1 MTRLTRR
8 YKFSASHRLH
18 SPAMSEEENSELYG
32 KCNNP
37 FGHGHNYVLEVTVR
51 GPVNAESGRVVSI
64 GELDAYVEREVIR
77 QFDHKDMN
85 RDVPD
90 FVDLVPTTENLSL
103 IVEKRLRRDW
113 SSSFGTASLDAVR
126 VQETKRNLFELRDL

>member
-90 FVDLVPTTENLSL
+90 FVDLVPTTENLSV

-113 SSSFGTASLDAVR
+113 SNSFDTASLDAVR

>member
-18 SPAMSEEENSELYG
+18 SPAMSEEENAELYG

-51 GPVNAESGRVVSI
+51 GPVNSESGRVVGI

-90 FVDLVPTTENLSL
+90 FVDLVPTTENLSV

>member
-18 SPAMSEEENSELYG
+18 SPALSEEENSELYG

-90 FVDLVPTTENLSL
+90 FVDLVPTTENLSV

-113 SSSFGTASLDAVR
+113 SRSFGTASLDAVR